1 MRGFVLVLAAA
12 AALLLLTA
20 PGTAAPTGA
29 TGLSVA
35 TAVPRLYD
43 NCTNFN
49 KRYRH
54 GVGKRLA
61 RDRTRSGRNPVTNFL
76 RSTLIYNRAMRWN
89 RDLDRDRDGVA
100 CEKH

>member
-1 MRGFVLVLAAA
+1 MRSLLFLLAVAAA
-12 AALLLLTA
+12 VVIAA
-20 PGTAAPTGA
+20 PGTASIEQKAAPTAG
-29 TGLSVA
+29 VV
-35 TAVPRLYD
+35 VPRLYD

-54 GVGKRLA
+54 GVGKRGA
-61 RDRTRSGRNPVTNFL
+61 RDRTKSGRNPVTNFL
-76 RSTLIYNRAMRWN
+76 RSTLIHNRAMRWN